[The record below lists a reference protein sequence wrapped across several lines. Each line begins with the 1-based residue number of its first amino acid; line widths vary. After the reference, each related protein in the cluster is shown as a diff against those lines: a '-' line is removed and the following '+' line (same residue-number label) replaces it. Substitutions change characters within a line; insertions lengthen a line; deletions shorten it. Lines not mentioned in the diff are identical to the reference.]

1 MRHLFIATAVATC
14 VSLTSFAA
22 FAADAS
28 SAGGFIHI
36 GAGQVIHDTN
46 LSSYFDGKRTLGF
59 DLSGGYRWAV
69 GSDAAL
75 GFELG
80 AAHLGASEQFKR
92 GSATRPTVK
101 NGLGA
106 NAWLA
111 GANVRWAMGDGFS
124 LTGRA
129 GVAHVHVRAS
139 WEEITKNTRSV
150 RRARL
155 SANTPYVG
163 IGAGY
168 ALTEQA
174 DLTLQVTHYA
184 STRSDNRLARA
195 SLHDWNATSVNLGIG
210 YRF

>member
-1 MRHLFIATAVATC
+1 MRHLCIATAVATC
-14 VSLTSFAA
+14 LSFTSFAA
-22 FAADAS
+22 VAADTPL
-28 SAGGFIHI
+28 AGGFVHV
-36 GAGQVIHDTN
+36 GAGQVIHQTS
-46 LSSYFDGKRTLGF
+46 LSTYFDGERMLGY
-59 DLSGGYRWAV
+59 DLTGGYRWAM
-69 GSDAAL
+69 GGKLAL

-111 GANVRWAMGDGFS
+111 GANMRWAMGDGFS

-139 WEEITKNTRSV
+139 WEEITRDRRSV
-150 RRARL
+150 RHARL

-163 IGAGY
+163 FGAGY

-184 STRSDNRLARA
+184 SATSHARRARA
-195 SLHDWNATSVNLGIG
+195 SLHDWNATNVNVGVD